1 MVGGFLGKDISL
13 RAGGVGRSGE
23 AISEDLQEVGR
34 GSSVPGVPAPGVP
47 GHGPE
52 LPLDPEFRAEV

>member
-13 RAGGVGRSGE
+13 RASGVGRSGE

-34 GSSVPGVPAPGVP
+34 GSPVPGVPAPGVP